1 LIATPTLSQ
10 KFKNKK
16 TKKKKQKQCI
26 CSQKDFVGKKK
37 KKRKN
42 ASVAGSFVH
51 TFAALYFSPEKYFL
65 MQKERIQIDQDT
77 GFFHKKRNLY
87 FGFY

>member
-1 LIATPTLSQ
+1 LPPPLYH
-10 KFKNKK
+10 KNLKIKK
-16 TKKKKQKQCI
+16 PKKRNKNNASVARKILYK
-26 CSQKDFVGKKK
+26 KKK
-37 KKRKN
+37 KKRKK
-42 ASVAGSFVH
+42 ASVAGSSVH
-51 TFAALYFSPEKYFL
+51 TFAALYFSPKKYFL